1 MTEETTSIR
10 TSFLVVSLLSLLWVG
25 FAIWSMASEGV
36 RLTNISQSFQVIVIL
51 LTPVAAL
58 YALASALNNRERLPT
73 LRAPDSLEETEIR
86 LSGLVTRIEALRGSL
101 SGELEGLGSAAAAL
115 EAQSKAAH
123 ALVKDLAA
131 ASAGASEASR
141 SLETIVPQ
149 AVNAADSLRQ
159 TLVATA
165 TESDAQAS
173 RSEAAA
179 RALAEGLEVLG
190 ARGEAASAS
199 LGQALAQLESQAE
212 RGRTQSEAG
221 IRSIR
226 GETDSLFEV
235 LENTLVAKREAL
247 SRQGETMVQQ
257 LHEAYARLE
266 TMANASAD
274 QLATRLEALGK
285 QAEAIESRLKA
296 QGSLTEQLAASGE
309 RAFQLLDARLA
320 HSSETS
326 RTSLDRLSARVQDVS
341 SELNRLTQPIKDTQG
356 AAQELETAVLSLKET
371 AFQTVDVLGQTI
383 PERTVEASR
392 AAETLSGDL
401 QALVQ
406 SLDAAHSRALSLA
419 DPIEQTQAVLDRAS
433 EAYASQRFAI
443 EAAGQAL
450 VAELQQAR
458 TLIGEVEEQTRDTSL
473 SAATR
478 LVDAMTRV
486 REVATQTTGTMREML
501 DGLLAEA
508 RESLSATADDAMR
521 RSFVEP
527 ITRQAREA
535 EAAAASAAE
544 RTAGSMAAL
553 ANTLKLLEDRTTDRV
568 GKFEA
573 AQQADLLAAAALL
586 TDRLAQSSVTLSSAM
601 GRPMDDADWA
611 QWRKGERGLF
621 NRRAL
626 ALLDKREAKELK
638 ALIQEDPDFARI
650 AHDYSQTF
658 DALVRRFDAQVPAL
672 ATALQG
678 SEQGRLAAVLS
689 EALEGR

>member
-25 FAIWSMASEGV
+25 FAIWSMANEGV
-36 RLTNISQSFQVIVIL
+36 RLTTLSQSFQVIVIL

-58 YALASALNNRERLPT
+58 YALASAMNNRERLPT

-101 SGELEGLGSAAAAL
+101 AGELEGLGSAAAAL
-115 EAQSKAAH
+115 EAQSRSAH
-123 ALVKDLAA
+123 ALVQDLAK

-149 AVNAADSLRQ
+149 AVQAADSLRQ
-159 TLVATA
+159 TLEATA
-165 TESDAQAS
+165 SAADAQAT
-173 RSEAAA
+173 RSETAA
-179 RALAEGLEVLG
+179 RALADGLTQLG
-190 ARGEAASAS
+190 SRGEAASAS
-199 LGQALAQLESQAE
+199 LGQALEQLEAQAE

-247 SRQGETMVQQ
+247 SKQGETMVQQ
-257 LHEAYARLE
+257 LHDGYGRLE
-266 TMANASAD
+266 NMANAAAE
-274 QLATRLEALGK
+274 QLAARLEALGQ

-296 QGSLTEQLAASGE
+296 QGSLTDSLAASGE

-341 SELNRLTQPIKDTQG
+341 SELSRLTQPIKETQG

-371 AFQTVDVLGQTI
+371 ALQTVDVLGQTI
-383 PERTVEASR
+383 PERTVDASR
-392 AAETLSGDL
+392 AAETLAGDL
-401 QALVQ
+401 QALIE
-406 SLDAAHSRALSLA
+406 SLDTAHGRALSLA
-419 DPIEQTQAVLDRAS
+419 EPIRETQAVLDKAS
-433 EAYASQRFAI
+433 DAYSSQRSAI

-508 RESLSATADDAMR
+508 RESLSASADDAMR

-527 ITRQAREA
+527 IARQAKEA

-568 GKFEA
+568 GKFET
-573 AQQADLLAAAALL
+573 AQQADLLAAASLL
-586 TDRLAQSSVTLSSAM
+586 TDKLAQSSVSLSSAL
-601 GRPMDDADWA
+601 GKPMDDGDWA

-638 ALIQEDPDFARI
+638 GLIQNDTDLAQAAR
-650 AHDYSQTF
+650 DYSATF
-658 DALVRRFDAQVPAL
+658 DALIRRFDAQVPAL
-672 ATALQG
+672 AAALQG
-678 SEQGRLAAVLS
+678 SDQGRLAAALS
-689 EALEGR
+689 EALEG

>member
-10 TSFLVVSLLSLLWVG
+10 TSFLVVSLLSVLWLG
-25 FAIWSMASEGV
+25 FAVWSMANEGMK
-36 RLTNISQSFQVIVIL
+36 LSNTSQVMQAMAIL

-73 LRAPDSLEETEIR
+73 LQAPDSLEETESR
-86 LSGLVTRIEALRGSL
+86 LSGVATRIEALRGSL
-101 SGELEGLGSAAAAL
+101 AVELEGLGAAAAAL
-115 EAQSKAAH
+115 EAQSKSAH
-123 ALVKDLAA
+123 KLVQDLAA
-131 ASAGASEASR
+131 ASAGATEASR

-149 AVNAADSLRQ
+149 AVHAAETLRL
-159 TLVATA
+159 TLASTG
-165 TESDAQAS
+165 TEAEAQAS

-179 RALAEGLEVLG
+179 RALTESLEALG
-190 ARGEAASAS
+190 NRGETASGS
-199 LGQALAQLESQAE
+199 LGQALAQLEAQAE
-212 RGRTQSEAG
+212 RSRAQSEAG

-235 LENTLVAKREAL
+235 LENTLIAKRETLA
-247 SRQGETMVQQ
+247 RQGEAMVQQ
-257 LHEAYARLE
+257 LSDAYARLE
-266 TMANASAD
+266 AFANASAE
-274 QLATRLEALGK
+274 QLASRLEALGQ
-285 QAEAIESRLKA
+285 QAETIESRLKA
-296 QGSLTEQLAASGE
+296 QASSTEALAASGE

-326 RTSLDRLSARVQDVS
+326 RSSLDRLSTRVQEVS
-341 SELNRLTQPIKDTQG
+341 SELNRLTQPLKETQG

-371 AFQTVDVLGQTI
+371 ALQTVDVLGQTI
-383 PERTVEASR
+383 PERTVDASR
-392 AAETLSGDL
+392 AAETLSADL

-406 SLDAAHSRALSLA
+406 ALDGAYARALSLA
-419 DPIEQTQAVLDRAS
+419 EPVAQTQAVLNQAS
-433 EAYASQRFAI
+433 EAYANQRSAI

-486 REVATQTTGTMREML
+486 REVASQTTGTMREML

-508 RESLSATADDAMR
+508 RESLSAAADEAMR
-521 RSFVEP
+521 HSFAEP
-527 ITRQAREA
+527 VAKRAREA

-553 ANTLKLLEDRTTDRV
+553 ANTLKLLEDRTSDRV
-568 GKFEA
+568 VKFEA

-586 TDRLAQSSVTLSSAM
+586 TDKLDHSSVSIASAL
-601 GRPMDDADWA
+601 GRPMDDSDWA
-611 QWRKGERGLF
+611 LWRKGERSLF
-621 NRRAL
+621 NRRTL

-638 ALIQEDPDFARI
+638 ALIGSDAEFARN
-650 AHDYSQTF
+650 ASEYSAAF
-658 DALVRRFDAQVPAL
+658 DALVRRFEGQAPAL
-672 ATALQG
+672 AAALQG
-678 SEQGRLAAVLS
+678 SDQGRLAAALR
-689 EALEGR
+689 EALEG